1 MEKLNSI
8 YAKTYNFVYLR
19 AKSILKKE
27 EDIQQLMKEVYLKAI
42 AEDVQETKLF
52 EWLGKQVYVLGCA
65 KFRKKKAREAELLE
79 LNEQMYSAQESMDR
93 DTTKEVIGETLEEL
107 PDMYQAT
114 LYACYYDHLQ
124 IKEVSALMGYS
135 VGTIIN
141 RLNYV
146 HKYLGKTLENYKEET
161 GIRVQFSVEMVCEAL
176 RDWSANNQLSEQVA
190 QNVYASI
197 CRELGEVAESGV
209 IEVGV
214 AGANCRMR
222 QAEVDDI
229 SAVSKEF
236 EAYLVKRT
244 PDKKKILL
252 FAGGAVLI
260 LLALVGVLT
269 LGNPEKQDQPIEQD
283 VNVDS
288 DLEEELEVEDDVQD
302 GADVTEEPDNTEDTI
317 ASDVEY
323 ILPKSDK
330 EKLTRADLEGL
341 TKEQLRLARNEI
353 YARHGM
359 IFGVSDLDNYFA
371 TKSWYKPT
379 IPFKDFDNKVEMSI
393 VEEQNIILI
402 QQVEKEK

>member
-27 EDIQQLMKEVYLKAI
+27 EDIQQLMKEVYLKAV

-52 EWLGKQVYVLGCA
+52 EWLGKQVYALGCA

-124 IKEVSALMGYS
+124 IKEVAALMGYS

-146 HKYLGKTLENYKEET
+146 NRYLEKTLENYKEET

-190 QNVYASI
+190 HNVYASI

-252 FAGGAVLI
+252 IAGGAVLI

-269 LGNPEKQDQPIEQD
+269 LGNSEKQDQPIEQD

-288 DLEEELEVEDDVQD
+288 DLEEELEVEADVQND
-302 GADVTEEPDNTEDTI
+302 ADVTEEPDNTEDTI

>member
-27 EDIQQLMKEVYLKAI
+27 EDIQQLMKEVYLKAV

-146 HKYLGKTLENYKEET
+146 NRYLEKTLENYKEET

-190 QNVYASI
+190 HNVYASI

-288 DLEEELEVEDDVQD
+288 DLEEELEVEDDVQND
-302 GADVTEEPDNTEDTI
+302 ADVTEEPDNTEDTI

>member
-27 EDIQQLMKEVYLKAI
+27 EDIQQLMKEVYLKAV

-146 HKYLGKTLENYKEET
+146 NRYL
-161 GIRVQFSVEMVCEAL
+161 
-176 RDWSANNQLSEQVA
+176 
-190 QNVYASI
+190 
-197 CRELGEVAESGV
+197 
-209 IEVGV
+209 
-214 AGANCRMR
+214 
-222 QAEVDDI
+222 
-229 SAVSKEF
+229 
-236 EAYLVKRT
+236 
-244 PDKKKILL
+244 
-252 FAGGAVLI
+252 
-260 LLALVGVLT
+260 
-269 LGNPEKQDQPIEQD
+269 
-283 VNVDS
+283 
-288 DLEEELEVEDDVQD
+288 
-302 GADVTEEPDNTEDTI
+302 
-317 ASDVEY
+317 
-323 ILPKSDK
+323 
-330 EKLTRADLEGL
+330 EKLHL
-341 TKEQLRLARNEI
+341 K
-353 YARHGM
+353 
-359 IFGVSDLDNYFA
+359 
-371 TKSWYKPT
+371 K
-379 IPFKDFDNKVEMSI
+379 
-393 VEEQNIILI
+393 
-402 QQVEKEK
+402 

>member
-146 HKYLGKTLENYKEET
+146 NRYLEKTLENYKEET

-222 QAEVDDI
+222 QAEADDV

-236 EAYLVKRT
+236 EAYIVKRT
-244 PDKKKILL
+244 SDKKKILL
-252 FAGGAVLI
+252 IAGGTVLI

-288 DLEEELEVEDDVQD
+288 DLEEELEVEDDVQND
-302 GADVTEEPDNTEDTI
+302 ADVTEEPDNTEDTI

>member
-27 EDIQQLMKEVYLKAI
+27 EDIQQLMKEVYLKAV

-146 HKYLGKTLENYKEET
+146 NRYLEKTLENYKEET

-190 QNVYASI
+190 HNVYASI

-252 FAGGAVLI
+252 IAGGAVLI

-288 DLEEELEVEDDVQD
+288 DLEEELEVEDDVQND
-302 GADVTEEPDNTEDTI
+302 ADVTEEPDNTEDTI

-371 TKSWYKPT
+371 TKSWYKAT
-379 IPFKDFDNKVEMSI
+379 IQFADFDNKVEMSI

>member
-27 EDIQQLMKEVYLKAI
+27 EDIQQLMKEVYLKAV

-146 HKYLGKTLENYKEET
+146 NRYLEKTLENYKEET

-190 QNVYASI
+190 HNVYASI

-252 FAGGAVLI
+252 IAGGAVLI

-288 DLEEELEVEDDVQD
+288 DLEEELEVEDDVQND
-302 GADVTEEPDNTEDTI
+302 ADVTEEPDNTEDTI

>member
-1 MEKLNSI
+1 
-8 YAKTYNFVYLR
+8 
-19 AKSILKKE
+19 
-27 EDIQQLMKEVYLKAI
+27 
-42 AEDVQETKLF
+42 
-52 EWLGKQVYVLGCA
+52 
-65 KFRKKKAREAELLE
+65 
-79 LNEQMYSAQESMDR
+79 MYSAQESMDR

-146 HKYLGKTLENYKEET
+146 HKYLEKTLENYKEET

-252 FAGGAVLI
+252 IAGGAVLI

-288 DLEEELEVEDDVQD
+288 DLEEELEVEDDVQND
-302 GADVTEEPDNTEDTI
+302 ADVTEEPDNTEDTI

>member
-27 EDIQQLMKEVYLKAI
+27 EDIQQLMKEVYLKAV

-146 HKYLGKTLENYKEET
+146 NRYLEKTLENYKEET

-190 QNVYASI
+190 HNVYATI

-252 FAGGAVLI
+252 IAGGAVLI

-288 DLEEELEVEDDVQD
+288 DLEEELEVGDDVQND
-302 GADVTEEPDNTEDTI
+302 ADVTEEPDNTEDTI

-330 EKLTRADLEGL
+330 EKLTRSDLEGL